1 MSFRASR
8 TSGPVRCTSGVRGLT
23 SMSLGERGF
32 QIGESYVGTLQIV
45 FGLLNRNRSH
55 APRVFVNQRLT
66 DQGDSER
73 RTGG

>member
-1 MSFRASR
+1 
-8 TSGPVRCTSGVRGLT
+8 
-23 SMSLGERGF
+23 MSLGERGF